1 MPSDRWLKKVDPPKN
16 VSQSDVR
23 RIQQEKQ
30 ARIAAVPDLPEEPVN
45 QLTTVVNQ
53 STSLD
58 DQLTSSDSQLTT
70 DRPQIET
77 SLLVNQLTSQ
87 PVAQPEE
94 KYYPSRTRRTLKGIR
109 FQSNKLEQYEEW
121 HFKNRKQFPSFQDAV
136 EYAMDWLTSQ
146 PVNQST
152 SPLVNQSTTLI
163 NNDLNNLIINDA
175 KAQRALGKYSQVTG
189 KAATPND
196 HAAYLE
202 VSGLPVEAIERGLE
216 ETKRRADKA
225 GKQVN
230 SFKYAL
236 NVIREEAVKIMPTIT
251 QNAPQ
256 ADFSDCPDCTGTGFW
271 YPEGTEKGVRRCSHE
286 KLKSDKVT

>member
-1 MPSDRWLKKVDPPKN
+1 MPSDRWLKKTEPAKN

-23 RIQQEKQ
+23 RMEQEKR
-30 ARIAAVPDLPEEPVN
+30 ARIAAVPEPPTETVNQLTAVVDQSTSLDN
-45 QLTTVVNQ
+45 QLTTVAPPLE
-53 STSLD
+53 SL
-58 DQLTSSDSQLTT
+58 
-70 DRPQIET
+70 P
-77 SLLVNQLTSQ
+77 LVNQLTSQ
-87 PVAQPEE
+87 PVPQSDERL
-94 KYYPSRTRRTLKGIR
+94 YPSRTRRTLKGIR
-109 FQSNKLEQYEEW
+109 FQSHKLEQYEEW
-121 HFKNRKQFPSFQDAV
+121 HFKNRKRFPSFQDAV

-146 PVNQST
+146 PANQLT
-152 SPLVNQSTTLI
+152 SPPVNQSTTLI

-189 KAATPND
+189 KPATAND

-202 VSGLPVEAIERGLE
+202 VSNLPIEAIERGLE

-236 NVIREEAVKIMPTIT
+236 NVIREEAVKIVPPIT

-256 ADFSDCPDCTGTGFW
+256 ADFSDCPDCAGTGFW

-286 KLKSDKVT
+286 KLKSDKHT

>member
-1 MPSDRWLKKVDPPKN
+1 MPSDRWLKKVEPPKN

-30 ARIAAVPDLPEEPVN
+30 ARITVVPDLPDELVN
-45 QLTTVVNQ
+45 QLTTVVDQ

-58 DQLTSSDSQLTT
+58 DQLTTNHLQVNTL
-70 DRPQIET
+70 P
-77 SLLVNQLTSQ
+77 LVNQLTSQ
-87 PVAQPEE
+87 PSAQTDE
-94 KYYPSRTRRTLKGIR
+94 KFYPSRTRRTLKGIR

-121 HFKNRKQFPSFQDAV
+121 HFKNRKRFPSFQDAV

-152 SPLVNQSTTLI
+152 SQPVNQSTTLI

-175 KAQRALGKYSQVTG
+175 RAQRALGKYSQVTG
-189 KAATPND
+189 KPATAND

-202 VSGLPVEAIERGLE
+202 VSNLPVEAIERGLE
-216 ETKRRADKA
+216 ETKRRADRA
-225 GKQVN
+225 GKQMN

-236 NVIREEAVKIMPTIT
+236 NVIREEAAKATPVA
-251 QNAPQ
+251 QNTPQ
-256 ADFSDCPDCTGTGFW
+256 ADFSGCPDCSGTGFW
-271 YPEGTEKGVRRCSHE
+271 YPEGIEKGVQRCKHE
-286 KLKSDKVT
+286 KLTS

>member
-1 MPSDRWLKKVDPPKN
+1 MPSDRWLKKLEPPKN

-30 ARIAAVPDLPEEPVN
+30 ARITAVPDLPDETVN
-45 QLTTVVNQ
+45 QLTTVVDQ

-58 DQLTSSDSQLTT
+58 NQLTT
-70 DRPQIET
+70 TRSQVEALP
-77 SLLVNQLTSQ
+77 LVNQLTNQ
-87 PVAQPEE
+87 PNIQTDE
-94 KYYPSRTRRTLKGIR
+94 KFYPSRTQRTLKGIR
-109 FQSNKLEQYEEW
+109 FQSHKLEQYEEW
-121 HFKNRKQFPSFQDAV
+121 HFKNRKRFPSFQDAI

-146 PVNQST
+146 PVSQLT
-152 SPLVNQSTTLI
+152 SPPVNQSTTLI

-175 KAQRALGKYSQVTG
+175 KAQRALGKYSHVTG
-189 KAATPND
+189 KPATPND

-202 VSGLPVEAIERGLE
+202 VSSLPVEAIERGLE

-225 GKQVN
+225 GKQMN

-236 NVIREEAVKIMPTIT
+236 NVIREEAVKIVPPIT

-256 ADFSDCPDCTGTGFW
+256 ADFSDCADCAGTGFW
-271 YPEGTEKGVRRCSHE
+271 YPDGTEKGVRRCSHE
-286 KLKSDKVT
+286 KLKSDKLT

>member
-1 MPSDRWLKKVDPPKN
+1 MPSDRWLKKVEPPKN

-30 ARIAAVPDLPEEPVN
+30 ARITAVPDLPDELVN
-45 QLTTVVNQ
+45 QLTTVVDQ

-58 DQLTSSDSQLTT
+58 DQLTTNRSQVES
-70 DRPQIET
+70 P
-77 SLLVNQLTSQ
+77 SLVNQLTSR
-87 PVAQPEE
+87 PDAQTDE
-94 KYYPSRTRRTLKGIR
+94 KFYPSRTRRTLKGIR
-109 FQSNKLEQYEEW
+109 FQSHKLEQYEEW
-121 HFKNRKQFPSFQDAV
+121 HFKNRKRFPSFQDAV

-152 SPLVNQSTTLI
+152 SQPVNQSTTLI

-189 KAATPND
+189 KPATAND

-202 VSGLPVEAIERGLE
+202 VSNLPVEAIERGLE

-225 GKQVN
+225 GKQMN

-236 NVIREEAVKIMPTIT
+236 NVIREEAAKAPLVG

-256 ADFSDCPDCTGTGFW
+256 ADFSGCPDCSGTGFW
-271 YPEGTEKGVRRCSHE
+271 YPEGIEKGVQRCKHE
-286 KLKSDKVT
+286 KLTP

>member
-1 MPSDRWLKKVDPPKN
+1 MPSDRWLKKVEPPKN

-30 ARIAAVPDLPEEPVN
+30 ARIAVVPDLPDEPVN
-45 QLTTVVNQ
+45 QLTTVVDQ

-58 DQLTSSDSQLTT
+58 NQLTT
-70 DRPQIET
+70 DRLQIET
-77 SLLVNQLTSQ
+77 PPLVNQLTSQ
-87 PVAQPEE
+87 PAAQTEE
-94 KYYPSRTRRTLKGIR
+94 KFYPSRTRRTLKGIR
-109 FQSNKLEQYEEW
+109 FQSHKLEQYEEW
-121 HFKNRKQFPSFQDAV
+121 HFKNRKRFPSFQDAV

-152 SPLVNQSTTLI
+152 SQPVNQLTTLI

-189 KAATPND
+189 KPASPND

-202 VSGLPVEAIERGLE
+202 VSSLPVEAIERGLE

-236 NVIREEAVKIMPTIT
+236 NVIREEAAKIVPPIT

-256 ADFSDCPDCTGTGFW
+256 ADFSDCPDCAGTGFW
-271 YPEGTEKGVRRCSHE
+271 YPEGTEKGVRRCAHE
-286 KLKSDKVT
+286 KLKSDKLT